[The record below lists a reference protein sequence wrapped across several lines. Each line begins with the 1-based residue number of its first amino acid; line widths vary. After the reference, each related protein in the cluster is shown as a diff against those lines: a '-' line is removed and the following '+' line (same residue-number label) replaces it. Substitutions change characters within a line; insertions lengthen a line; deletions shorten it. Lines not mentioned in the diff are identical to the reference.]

1 MDEENIACGIEMN
14 ESLSEFKDQISKEE
28 VSEEIDDIS
37 NYMKNNKN
45 ISSSFDEAFPNFVR
59 ESGLTGW
66 W

>member
-1 MDEENIACGIEMN
+1 MN